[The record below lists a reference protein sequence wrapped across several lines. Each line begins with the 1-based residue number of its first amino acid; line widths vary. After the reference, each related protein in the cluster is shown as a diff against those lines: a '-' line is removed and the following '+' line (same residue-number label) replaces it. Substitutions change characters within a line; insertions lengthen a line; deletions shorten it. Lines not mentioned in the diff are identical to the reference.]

1 MISNDQLYMI
11 LSEIMKELEDK
22 HTLPDIG
29 QAAVVS
35 EWHDEYGSILHGADF
50 DFAVRHFGKASLEA
64 SGANQNSIFT
74 VNYFGGFLLT
84 YKAEFP
90 DGYTCHNLKNAL
102 VGALRSDVINFE
114 YEDLFSCNM
123 LKKSEFSEL
132 LEEVH
137 RFVEPLD
144 HPWYGAKTFYDELSR
159 MNIQN
164 AAVACLYG
172 KDDLYETQHYIAVVD
187 NSIIVIR
194 KYFSSD
200 MSISW
205 NR

>member
-50 DFAVRHFGKASLEA
+50 DFVARHFGKTTLEEW
-64 SGANQNSIFT
+64 GANQDSKFT
-74 VNYFGGFLLT
+74 VNYFGQFLLV

-90 DGYTCHNLKNAL
+90 DGYICQNLKNAL
-102 VGALRSDVINFE
+102 VEAISSNVIEFD
-114 YEDLFSCNM
+114 YDDLFSCTILN
-123 LKKSEFSEL
+123 KSEFHEL
-132 LEEVH
+132 CEDVH
-137 RFVEPLD
+137 SFVESND
-144 HPWYGAKTFYDELSR
+144 YPWHGAKKFYDELSG
-159 MNIQN
+159 MDIQKT
-164 AAVACLYG
+164 AVVCLCG
-172 KDDLYETQHYIAVVD
+172 EDDLYDMTYYFAVVG
-187 NSIIVIR
+187 NTVIVTR

-200 MSISW
+200 MRISW